1 MYVAVLVT
9 GRGYWKIGFA
19 GDTLNEVKHNLM
31 LHEKGP
37 FLFVDGDT
45 YDYYFIIKLNNI
57 KLKSGIKNIFLSD
70 EEDLL
75 INKKVV
81 YASYPFE
88 SKKGS
93 ILKEALD
100 EIRMVAI

>member
-1 MYVAVLVT
+1 MYVAILVT
-9 GRGYWKIGFA
+9 WRGRWEMGFA

-31 LHEKGP
+31 LHKKGP
-37 FLFVDGDT
+37 FLFVDSNI

-70 EEDLL
+70 KEDLL
-75 INKKVV
+75 INKKIV

-88 SKKGS
+88 SMKGS
-93 ILKEALD
+93 ALKEALD
-100 EIRMVAI
+100 EIKMLAI

>member
-9 GRGYWKIGFA
+9 WRGFWKMGFA

-31 LHEKGP
+31 LHKKGP
-37 FLFVDGDT
+37 FLFVDGNT

-57 KLKSGIKNIFLSD
+57 KLKSRIKNILLLD
-70 EEDLL
+70 KEDLL
-75 INKKVV
+75 INKKIV

-88 SKKGS
+88 SLKGQTF
-93 ILKEALD
+93 KEALD
-100 EIRMVAI
+100 EIRMLAI